1 MRIHTNVSTKEMH
14 GPGRWLNVK
23 ELTLT
28 VIDANI
34 VLRYLLDDIP
44 DQADKAAKLIEKQ
57 KVLIPHE
64 VLAEVVYVLSGVY
77 SVDRTEI
84 ASALRNFLAQSTVHV
99 TKKDV
104 ASVAID
110 LYGSS
115 RLDFVDCLLVG
126 WHHAGRKVATF
137 DQELM
142 RELA

>member
-1 MRIHTNVSTKEMH
+1 
-14 GPGRWLNVK
+14 
-23 ELTLT
+23 
-28 VIDANI
+28 

-84 ASALRNFLAQSTVHV
+84 ASALRNILAQSTVH
-99 TKKDV
+99 
-104 ASVAID
+104 
-110 LYGSS
+110 
-115 RLDFVDCLLVG
+115 DCLLVG

-142 RELA
+142 RELS